1 MKRLARRG
9 FILFLVFASTGLAL
23 LPATAQED
31 RLSRFAA
38 AINSFEAFAAE
49 QMFFDRIP
57 GLSVGF
63 IKDDFTWARGFGHSD
78 LENKVPAKA
87 ETSYRLASVSKTI
100 TAIAVLQLAEE
111 GKINL
116 EAEIQ
121 AYVPYFPR
129 KKWPVT
135 VRQLLG
141 HIGGISHYKD
151 DATEGHIKVPRNTR
165 EALAIFQNF
174 DLVAEPGTRYNYSS
188 YGFNLL
194 GAAVE
199 GASGMPYGEYI
210 TKHIFEPLGMDSSR
224 VDNPLDLIPNRVR
237 GYQIVKGELKNSEFV
252 DVSSRFA
259 AGGLRSTVV
268 DLLKYARGIINGE
281 LLSAPTWKKMFSS
294 MVLRNGFFTWYG
306 MGWDVEPWDGHF
318 TASHS
323 GSQPETRTHLL
334 IFPADRFAVAIA
346 SNLEGSNLIPYVR
359 RLTEL
364 VLDDDIDSNAYAPN
378 KVLQSVYT
386 AVNLVF
392 SHGMSQYQWNGH
404 PLTQSQN
411 DIREAFDYF
420 NDQTSE
426 KALRQDFEATK
437 KKILAGVHP
446 ASRQAFTKVGS
457 SMAMAL
463 EEEWGKDKLQTYLRL
478 GPIAFFSD
486 YIKLT
491 TSNNAPKRHPRF
503 RPEFVSLMADW
514 EKDWSRTY
522 TDEVQHLSFTP
533 GSDFV
538 RIMARLKEEFS
549 GASIYPDFTDALS
562 SAADHY
568 LRKDNPDRAMA
579 ILTSGQPLY
588 PASPSLNASLGL
600 AHLWKGD
607 SKTAHEFYSRAYE
620 LDSTHPAVSVE
631 RYIASGGLL
640 ARANKPKE
648 ALELGEIALQFYPT
662 ETRLYV
668 ELSDL
673 CVTLG
678 EKDKAFDFLRKALQ
692 IDPKNENARKKLRAL
707 EKQERTK

>member
-1 MKRLARRG
+1 
-9 FILFLVFASTGLAL
+9 
-23 LPATAQED
+23 
-31 RLSRFAA
+31 
-38 AINSFEAFAAE
+38 
-49 QMFFDRIP
+49 
-57 GLSVGF
+57 
-63 IKDDFTWARGFGHSD
+63 
-78 LENKVPAKA
+78 
-87 ETSYRLASVSKTI
+87 
-100 TAIAVLQLAEE
+100 
-111 GKINL
+111 
-116 EAEIQ
+116 
-121 AYVPYFPR
+121 
-129 KKWPVT
+129 
-135 VRQLLG
+135 
-141 HIGGISHYKD
+141 
-151 DATEGHIKVPRNTR
+151 
-165 EALAIFQNF
+165 
-174 DLVAEPGTRYNYSS
+174 
-188 YGFNLL
+188 
-194 GAAVE
+194 
-199 GASGMPYGEYI
+199 MPYGEYI

-224 VDNPLDLIPNRVR
+224 LDNPLDLIPNRVR
-237 GYQIVKGELKNSEFV
+237 GYQIVKGELENSEFV

-404 PLTQSQN
+404 PLAQSQN

-607 SKTAHEFYSRAYE
+607 SKTAHEFYSRAHE

>member
-1 MKRLARRG
+1 MKRLVRLG
-9 FILFLVFASTGLAL
+9 FILFLIFASSRLSL
-23 LPATAQED
+23 FPATTQED
-31 RLSRFAA
+31 RLSGFAA
-38 AINSFEAFAAE
+38 AIKTFEEFVAE
-49 QMFFDRIP
+49 QMFFDRMP

-63 IKDDFTWARGFGHSD
+63 IKDDFTWARGFGYAD

-87 ETSYRLASVSKTI
+87 ETSYRLASVTKTI
-100 TAIAVLQLAEE
+100 TAVAVLQLAEE

-141 HIGGISHYKD
+141 HIGGISHYKNY
-151 DATEGHIKVPRNTR
+151 AVESHIKEPKNTR

-199 GASGMPYGEYI
+199 GASGLPYGEYI
-210 TKHIFEPLGMDSSR
+210 AKRIFEPLGMDSSR
-224 VDNPLDLIPNRVR
+224 LDNSLDLIPGRVR

-259 AGGLRSTVV
+259 AGGVRSTVV

-281 LLSAPTWKKMFSS
+281 LLSQPTREKMFSS
-294 MVLRNGFFTWYG
+294 MGLRNGFFTWYG
-306 MGWDVEPWDGHF
+306 VGWDVEPWDGHF
-318 TASHS
+318 AVSHG

-359 RLTEL
+359 RLVEL
-364 VLDDDIDSNAYAPN
+364 VLNDDIDGSAYAPD
-378 KVLQSVYT
+378 KVLQSLYT
-386 AVNLVF
+386 AVNLAF
-392 SHGMSQYQWNGH
+392 THGMSQYQWTGL
-404 PLTQSQN
+404 PLAQN
-411 DIREAFDYF
+411 QNELKQAFDYF

-426 KALRQDFEATK
+426 KALRQDFEAKK
-437 KKILAGVHP
+437 KKILAAVHP
-446 ASRQAFTKVGS
+446 ISNQAFTKVGNY
-457 SMAMAL
+457 MAMAL
-463 EEEWGKDKLQTYLRL
+463 EEEWGKDKLQTYLRE

-491 TSNNAPKRHPRF
+491 TSDSAPKRHPRF
-503 RPEFVSLMADW
+503 KPEFISLMADW
-514 EKDWSRTY
+514 QKDWSRTY
-522 TDEVQHLSFTP
+522 TDEVRCLSFTP

-538 RIMARLKEEFS
+538 RIMARLKEKFS
-549 GASIYPDFTDALS
+549 GASLYPDFTAALS
-562 SAADHY
+562 SAAEHY
-568 LRKDNPDRAMA
+568 LRKDNPDRAIA
-579 ILTSGQPLY
+579 LLTSGQPLY

-607 SKTAHEFYSRAYE
+607 SKTARRFYARAHE
-620 LDSTHPAVSVE
+620 LDFTHPSVSVE

-640 ARANKPKE
+640 AREEKPKQ
-648 ALELGEIALQFYPT
+648 ALELGEIALAFYPR
-662 ETRLYV
+662 ETRLFV

-678 EKDKAFDFLRKALQ
+678 QKDKAADCLRKALQ
-692 IDPKNENARKKLRAL
+692 IDPKNENARKKLRVL
-707 EKQERTK
+707 EKQGGTK

>member
-1 MKRLARRG
+1 MKRLARPCL
-9 FILFLVFASTGLAL
+9 IIFLVFALTRVAL
-23 LPATAQED
+23 FPATAQED

-38 AINSFEAFAAE
+38 AIKAFEAFVAE
-49 QMFFDRIP
+49 QMFFDRMP

-63 IKDDFTWARGFGHSD
+63 IKDDFTWARGFGYAD

-87 ETSYRLASVSKTI
+87 ESSYRLASVTKTI
-100 TAIAVLQLAEE
+100 TAAAVLQLAEE

-141 HIGGISHYKD
+141 HIGGISHYRDYAK
-151 DATEGHIKVPRNTR
+151 EGHIKEPKNTR
-165 EALAIFQNF
+165 EALAIFQSF
-174 DLVAEPGTRYNYSS
+174 DLVAEPGSRYNYSS

-199 GASGMPYGEYI
+199 GASGLPYGEYI
-210 TKHIFEPLGMDSSR
+210 TKRIFEPLGMDSSR
-224 VDNPLDLIPNRVR
+224 LDNPLDLIPDRVR

-259 AGGLRSTVV
+259 GGGLRSTVV

-281 LLSAPTWKKMFSS
+281 LLSQPTWKKMFSS
-294 MVLRNGFFTWYG
+294 MTLRNGFFTWYG
-306 MGWDVEPWDGHF
+306 MGWDMQPWDGRF
-318 TASHS
+318 AVSHG

-334 IFPADRFAVAIA
+334 IFPADGFAVAIA

-359 RLTEL
+359 RLAEL
-364 VLDDDIDSNAYAPN
+364 VLDDDIDGNAYAPD
-378 KVLQSVYT
+378 KVLQSLYT
-386 AVNLVF
+386 AINLAF
-392 SHGMSQYQWNGH
+392 THGMSSYQWSG
-404 PLTQSQN
+404 LSLAQSQN
-411 DIREAFDYF
+411 DMKQAFDYF
-420 NDQTSE
+420 NDHISE
-426 KALRQDFEATK
+426 KALRQDFEAKK

-446 ASRQAFTKVGS
+446 ASNQAFTKVGTY
-457 SMAMAL
+457 MAMAL
-463 EEEWGKDKLQTYLRL
+463 EEERGKDKLQTYLRQ
-478 GPIAFFSD
+478 GPVAFFND

-491 TSNNAPKRHPRF
+491 TSDSAPKRHPRF
-503 RPEFVSLMADW
+503 RPEFVSLMAGW

-522 TDEVQHLSFTP
+522 TEEVRRLSLTP

-538 RIMARLKEEFS
+538 RIMARLKEEFA
-549 GASIYPDFTDALS
+549 GASLYPDFTLALS

-568 LRKDNPDRAMA
+568 LRKDNPDRAIA
-579 ILTSGQPLY
+579 ILTSGEPLY
-588 PASPSLNASLGL
+588 PASPALNVSLGL
-600 AHLWKGD
+600 AHLWKGERE
-607 SKTAHEFYSRAYE
+607 TAREFYGRAHE
-620 LDSTHPAVSVE
+620 LDSTHPAASVE

-640 ARANKPKE
+640 ARADKPKQ
-648 ALELGEIALQFYPT
+648 ALELGEIALEFYPK
-662 ETRLYV
+662 EARLYV

-678 EKDKAFDFLRKALQ
+678 LKDKAADYLRKALQ
-692 IDPKNENARKKLRAL
+692 IDPKHESARIKLRAL
-707 EKQERTK
+707 EKQGGIK